1 MFSALTVQVSIFTAV
16 AVASCLQGSIG
27 FGFALVAAPILV
39 LIDPSFVPGPVM
51 ANAAVL
57 TAFILLREHQS
68 VNLGPVRWAVLGN
81 VAGTTLAGIALSFVD
96 TYGFGLLFSAVVL
109 VAVFLSVM
117 GFHPR
122 VTERNAIAAGAA
134 SGFMGTTS
142 SIGGPPMALLF
153 QAERG
158 AVLRGNLSA
167 YFLCSTLIG
176 LSMLAYVGRFG
187 RAELELS
194 RNLLPGLVFGFVL
207 SLRTSR
213 FLDRGAVRP
222 VVLGLSSAAAVVIL
236 VRTLSM

>member
-1 MFSALTVQVSIFTAV
+1 MPSSLGLQGLIFLVVTA
-16 AVASCLQGSIG
+16 AACLQGSIG

-51 ANAAVL
+51 VNAAVL
-57 TAFILLREHQS
+57 TTFIFLRERQS
-68 VNLGPVRWAVLGN
+68 VDLTPVRWAVLGN
-81 VAGTTLAGIALSFVD
+81 LLGTTVAGTALSFVSA
-96 TYGFGLLFSAVVL
+96 YGFSLLFSIVVLAAVV
-109 VAVFLSVM
+109 LSVM

-122 VTERNAIAAGAA
+122 VTQRNATVAGVA

-142 SIGGPPMALLF
+142 SIGGPPMAILF

-176 LSMLAYVGRFG
+176 LSMLAFIGRFG
-187 RAELELS
+187 KIEIELAQ
-194 RNLLPGLVFGFVL
+194 RLLPGLLFGFVL

-213 FLDRGAVRP
+213 LLDGGAVRP
-222 VVLGLSSAAAVVIL
+222 LVLALSSAAAIVIL
-236 VRTLSM
+236 IRTLSM

>member
-1 MFSALTVQVSIFTAV
+1 MPSSPVVQVLVFFVVTA
-16 AVASCLQGSIG
+16 ASCLQGSIG

-51 ANAAVL
+51 MNAAVL
-57 TAFILLREHQS
+57 TAFIVLREHQS
-68 VNLGPVRWAVLGN
+68 VNLTPVRWAVLGN
-81 VAGTTLAGIALSFVD
+81 LLGTTFAGIALSFVD
-96 TYGFGLLFSAVVL
+96 AYGFSLLFSAIVL
-109 VAVFLSVM
+109 AAVLLSVM

-122 VTERNAIAAGAA
+122 VTQRNAMAAGVA

-167 YFLCSTLIG
+167 YFLCATLIG

-187 RAELELS
+187 KMEIELAG
-194 RNLLPGLVFGFVL
+194 NMLPGLLLGFVI

-213 FLDRGAVRP
+213 LLDRGAVRP
-222 VVLGLSSAAAVVIL
+222 VILALSSTAAIVIL